1 MSQIMKNT
9 NTNRV
14 GSENL
19 VNYEQGMLNDDFRR
33 IVAGKFC
40 ESDERVEPMAR
51 IELATPSLPRKCS
64 TPELHRQVCGES
76 RIRTYE
82 GIRQQIYSLPQLA
95 ALVSPQL
102 YLILLSRWR
111 DSNPRPADYKSA
123 ALAN

>member
-1 MSQIMKNT
+1 MLQIMKNT

-33 IVAGKFC
+33 IVTGKFC
-40 ESDERVEPMAR
+40 ESEERFEPMAR

-102 YLILLSRWR
+102 YLIL
-111 DSNPRPADYKSA
+111 
-123 ALAN
+123 